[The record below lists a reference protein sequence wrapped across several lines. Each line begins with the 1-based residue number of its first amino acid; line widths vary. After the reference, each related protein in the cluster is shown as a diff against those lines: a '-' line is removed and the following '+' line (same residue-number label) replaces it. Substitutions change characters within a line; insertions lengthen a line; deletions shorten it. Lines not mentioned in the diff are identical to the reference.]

1 MNLISIN
8 VIETRMNV
16 YETIKIKNIIR
27 KKCLLVRVRNIN
39 DILICSE
46 CYFHWGDQSK
56 ND

>member
-39 DILICSE
+39 DIFICSE